1 MTGPV
6 LAVALLGACNAQK
19 PPPQNEAEP
28 ALAAGPKVDPCSL
41 LTAAEVSS
49 IIGDKIIATAGDSDS
64 CRYSTDDSD
73 GVELEY
79 SPTGGQRLIDVDR
92 KAGAVLADMG
102 QSVDKEVAV
111 GSDVNAMTHEGG
123 DAADLGDEAL
133 FGMGGQLS
141 VRIGDA
147 YLSITPPIVH
157 SRLSHRGSPLIPKEE
172 KRDMAVA
179 LARQALSRLQ

>member
-92 KAGAVLADMG
+92 KAGAVLADMAG
-102 QSVDKEVAV
+102 RPFRRTTAICSRFRP
-111 GSDVNAMTHEGG
+111 SRR
-123 DAADLGDEAL
+123 
-133 FGMGGQLS
+133 S
-141 VRIGDA
+141 
-147 YLSITPPIVH
+147 PPGP
-157 SRLSHRGSPLIPKEE
+157 SR
-172 KRDMAVA
+172 
-179 LARQALSRLQ
+179 